1 MTYLTAF
8 LAFAGDLIQTLQQN
22 QTGAF
27 LLVLILAALG
37 FCIHGLKGGGRQ
49 QKK

>member
-1 MTYLTAF
+1 MTFFTAF
-8 LAFAGDLIQTLQQN
+8 LAFANDLVLTLQQN

-27 LLVLILAALG
+27 LLVLILVAFG
-37 FCIHGLKGGGRQ
+37 FCVHAIKGSR